1 MDLSKAE
8 TSHPN
13 SDARTINKKRRRK
26 KSMVWDHFTIETIN
40 PDCMRASCNKC
51 KKSFAYISGK
61 RLSGT
66 SHLKRHI
73 LSGICHV
80 DRHSKDLCPDAP
92 TPNPNISENGSNLQR
107 KRYRA
112 ANGSARVKF
121 NVSNK
126 NLSHEFAKLIIQH
139 DYPLEMA
146 EQTGFIN
153 FARSLQPRYN
163 ITSSST
169 VREQIMA
176 IYMREKMKLMDFL
189 AGIPGRINLTLD
201 LWTSS
206 QSLEYVLLTGHF
218 TDHDWKLQR
227 RVFDFSVVHSP
238 YSDTTFNS
246 AIACCL
252 NDWSLEDKILTITL
266 DRGYA
271 NENARENLRNQLS
284 IKNPIILNGQLLIN
298 SCYACVLRNLAR
310 DTIGFVKEAVEKV
323 RHSVKYIKT
332 SGAQEERFNKLKELL
347 QVPSA
352 KDLMIDDVTKWDTT
366 YQMLTAACEVKQVFS
381 CLDTSDPDYKSTP
394 SMEEWRHVEIL
405 CMFLKIFYEAANKLT
420 SGVCPKANM
429 FFGEVSD
436 IHLELM
442 HAACSHDLFVST
454 LVKPLF
460 EKFAKYWED
469 SYLVL
474 AIAAIVDP
482 RFKVELVELKY
493 SGIYGKDMKNQ
504 TTIVRDS
511 LCRLLLEYE
520 LQCPQVN
527 VNLVKTEG
535 PHDDIFLA
543 EGDDM
548 LNFDLDVSD
557 FMGEPH
563 MKSELDDGYLVK
575 HVFHEQQ
582 MRSDFD
588 PHSEAHIFH
597 EERTSEEHI
606 FHEEH
611 TGSELDRYLEEPV
624 LPYEHEFD
632 VLDWWG
638 MRRSNYPI
646 LSKLACDVLS
656 VPFSTIPPQYV
667 FDTRERTLGGNRSSL
682 CPTTIR
688 ALVCSK
694 DWLQYDSAESQCGN
708 FVGN

>member
-13 SDARTINKKRRRK
+13 SDARPINNKRRRK
-26 KSMVWDHFTIETIN
+26 KSMVWDYFTIETLN
-40 PDCMRASCNKC
+40 PDCMRASCNQC

-73 LSGICHV
+73 LSGICPV
-80 DRHSKDLCPDAP
+80 GRHSKEKNQLSPDAP
-92 TPNPNISENGSNLQR
+92 TTNPNISENGSNLQR

-112 ANGSARVKF
+112 ANGAARVKF

-126 NLSHEFAKLIIQH
+126 NFSHEFAKLIIQH
-139 DYPLEMA
+139 DYPLEMS

-153 FARSLQPRYN
+153 FALSLQPRYN
-163 ITSSST
+163 ITSAST

-189 AGIPGRINLTLD
+189 AGIPGRVNLTLD
-201 LWTSS
+201 LWTSN
-206 QSLEYVLLTGHF
+206 QSLDYVLLTGHF
-218 TDHDWKLQR
+218 TGHDWKLQR

-238 YSDTTFNS
+238 YSDIAFNT
-246 AIACCL
+246 AIASCL

-271 NENARENLRNQLS
+271 NENARENLRNQLW
-284 IKNPIILNGQLLIN
+284 IKSPIILKGQLLIN
-298 SCYACVLRNLAR
+298 SCYACLLKNLAR
-310 DTIGFVKEAVEKV
+310 DTIGFVKEAAEKV

-332 SGAQEERFNKLKELL
+332 SVAQEERFNKLKQLL

-352 KDLMIDDVTKWDTT
+352 KNLMIDDVTKWDTT
-366 YQMLTAACEVKQVFS
+366 YQMLMAACEVKQVFS
-381 CLDTSDPDYKSTP
+381 CLDTSDPDYKSTL
-394 SMEEWRHVEIL
+394 SMEEWRQVEIL
-405 CMFLKIFYEAANKLT
+405 CTFLKIFYEAANKLT
-420 SGVCPKANM
+420 SAVCPKANM

-436 IHLELM
+436 IRLELM

-454 LVKPLF
+454 LVKPLL
-460 EKFAKYWED
+460 EKLTKYWED

-482 RFKVELVELKY
+482 RFKVELVESKF
-493 SGIYGKDMKNQ
+493 SCIYGKDMKNQ

-511 LCRLLLEYE
+511 LCRLLVEYE
-520 LQCPQVN
+520 MQYPQVN
-527 VNLVKTEG
+527 GNLVKAEG
-535 PHDDIFLA
+535 PHDDILLT
-543 EGDDM
+543 EGDDL
-548 LNFDLDVSD
+548 LNFDLDISD

-563 MKSELDDGYLVK
+563 MKSELEDGYLVQ

-588 PHSEAHIFH
+588 PRLEEHVFH
-597 EERTSEEHI
+597 EER
-606 FHEEH
+606 

-632 VLDWWG
+632 VLDWWE
-638 MRRSNYPI
+638 MRRLNYPI
-646 LSKLACDVLS
+646 LSRLACDVLS
-656 VPFSTIPPQYV
+656 VPFSTIPPEYV
-667 FDTRERTLGGNRSSL
+667 FDTRERTVGGNRSSL
-682 CPTTIR
+682 CPTTLQ
-688 ALVCSK
+688 ALVCAK

-708 FVGN
+708 SVRN